1 MIARFVYEFGES
13 FRIAGTSIRVHKM
26 RAVLTTLGIVIGI
39 ASVTSMVTI
48 INGIERQFDESMS
61 ELGTDVLY
69 VEKWPWLVGP
79 GSRWWEYIN
88 RPNITAELA
97 DVIESRARYVSA
109 AAPVVTT
116 ARTVVYSSVTLSR
129 VSIEASTS
137 SYERVHAID
146 LADGRFYGEMDE
158 RGARNVAV
166 LGSRIAD
173 DLFPNEQP
181 LGKLIRIGGHRFEVV
196 GVMVRKGS
204 GAEGGQGVDSQIKVP
219 YSAFRKLFG
228 TERRS
233 VSIQAKAI
241 SPDLVET
248 ARDELTGILRSAR
261 GLDAMESDNF
271 EINQQQTLREQLA
284 PVKFAIYGVGIF
296 LTALA
301 LLVGGIGVMNIMYVS
316 VKERTREIGL
326 RKAVGA
332 RRRSILV
339 QFLVEAVIVCLI
351 GGIVGVG
358 LSAILAILIN
368 LVVST
373 YLPLSTVALAFAICV
388 GVGIIFG
395 LAPAWAAARSE
406 PIESLRYE

>member
-1 MIARFVYEFGES
+1 VVTRLVLELSES
-13 FRIAGTSIRVHKM
+13 FRIAAGSIRVHKM

-48 INGIERQFDESMS
+48 INGIERQFDQSMS

-69 VEKWPWLVGP
+69 VEKWPWLMGP

-88 RPNITAELA
+88 RPDITADLA
-97 DVIESRARYVSA
+97 AVIESRARYATA
-109 AAPVVTT
+109 AAPVV
-116 ARTVVYSSVTLSR
+116 ASMRSVVSGSVTLSR
-129 VSIEASTS
+129 VLIEASTPA
-137 SYERVHAID
+137 YERVHAID
-146 LADGRFYGEMDE
+146 LEGGRFYGDMDE
-158 RGARNVAV
+158 RGARHVAV
-166 LGSRIAD
+166 LGARIGD
-173 DLFPNEQP
+173 ELFPNEQP
-181 LGKLIRIGGHRFEVV
+181 LGKFIRVGGHRFEVI
-196 GVMVRKGS
+196 GLMERRGS
-204 GAEGGQGVDSQIKVP
+204 AAEGGQGVDSQIKIP
-219 YSAFRKLFG
+219 FSTFRKLFG

-233 VSIQAKAI
+233 VSIQVKAV
-241 SPDLVET
+241 SPELIDV
-248 ARDELTGILRSAR
+248 AQDELTGILRTAR
-261 GLDAMESDNF
+261 RVDAMDRDNF
-271 EINQQQTLREQLA
+271 EINQQGTLRAQLA
-284 PVKFAIYGVGIF
+284 PIKLAIYGIGIF

-351 GGIVGVG
+351 GGVVGVG
-358 LSAILAILIN
+358 LSAILALLIN
-368 LVVST
+368 LVIST
-373 YLPLSTVALAFAICV
+373 YLPMSTVMLAFAICV